1 MSASDNLSGT
11 QFKDYTLK
19 FKPAPE
25 DDDMANHRIIA
36 QHKGRRVGKMEWD
49 TGTGDIQGIEV
60 HPRHQRKGIA
70 TAMWN
75 HAQEVSGN
83 SVGHSTIRSDEG
95 DKWAQSVGG
104 DIPPRSKD

>member
-1 MSASDNLSGT
+1 MSASDHLSK

-25 DDDMANHRIIA
+25 DDDMANHAIIA

-49 TGTGDIQGIEV
+49 IGTGDIQNLEV

-70 TAMWN
+70 TAMWKYAQDISN
-75 HAQEVSGN
+75 HN
-83 SVGHSTIRSDEG
+83 VGHSPVRTDEG

-104 DIPPRSKD
+104 DIPPRSKE